1 MTAHI
6 TLSGKSIRI
15 QVSNTFGDSPLPVTK
30 VTVGHPGSGKAG
42 ASTVETASLKQVT
55 FGGKSS
61 VTIPAGQITRSDPI
75 DFPVTVLQDISISMF
90 FAQGHSGRKITGHP
104 GSRTTTWLAKG
115 DHTTAADMSKT
126 AYAKGVAHW
135 YYIST
140 IEVQAASP
148 AAAFVIVGD
157 SITDGR
163 GSDDNANNRWADF
176 LVKRMQ
182 NEPAT
187 KSISVINEAAGGN
200 CVLRGGLGPPA
211 ITRIQ
216 RDVLQ
221 HSGVKYAM
229 IFEGVNDIGAGADA
243 SSLISAYSK
252 MIDQMHAAGIIVF
265 GGTITAFAGS
275 SYASGGR
282 DGIRTKVNDWIR
294 TSKKFDGVVDFD
306 AVTRDKANKAKLA
319 TPFDSGD
326 RLHLNVKGYSAM
338 ADAFDLKLFAK

>member
-6 TLSGKSIRI
+6 TLSGESIRV
-15 QVSNTFGDSPLPVTK
+15 QVSNTFGSSPITVTK
-30 VTVGHPGSGKAG
+30 VTFARPQSGKTGSPAIRRD
-42 ASTVETASLKQVT
+42 SSKEVM

-61 VTIPAGQITRSDPI
+61 VTIPSGQIARSDAI
-75 DFPVTVLQDISISMF
+75 AFPVAALQDVSISMF
-90 FAQGHSGRKITGHP
+90 IAGGHPGRKITGHP

-115 DHTTAADMSKT
+115 DQTAAMDISKT
-126 AYAKGVAHW
+126 AGATNVAHW

-148 AAAFVIVGD
+148 VAAFVIVGD

-176 LVKRMQ
+176 LATRMQ
-182 NEPAT
+182 SYPAT

-216 RDVLQ
+216 RDVLD

-243 SSLISAYSK
+243 NSLTSAYSK
-252 MIDQMHAAGIIVF
+252 MIDQMHVAGIKVF
-265 GGTITAFAGS
+265 GGTITPFAGNSYS
-275 SYASGGR
+275 SR
-282 DGIRTKVNDWIR
+282 EREEVRKKVNHWIL
-294 TSKKFDGVVDFD
+294 TSNKFDGVVDFD
-306 AVTRDKANKAKLA
+306 AATRDKRDGAKLA
-319 TPFDSGD
+319 ESFDTGD
-326 RLHLNVKGYSAM
+326 HLHLSAKGYSAM